1 MWQTVERVKTENFFF
16 RQAKQTC
23 ETAVLNHPEWPM
35 AMLYFKE
42 EGSEI
47 RGVEEGVKMG
57 RVTISPSPSLVAWKI
72 SRLLVEG

>member
-1 MWQTVERVKTENFFF
+1 
-16 RQAKQTC
+16 
-23 ETAVLNHPEWPM
+23 M